1 MAKKKKEMVK
11 VKALTYILYDKEYKK
26 GEEFEIEKEYA
37 EGLVKNKSAEILE
50 DVEENEE
57 EDQEE
62 ETGEAPEGGE

>member
-11 VKALTYILYDKEYKK
+11 VKALTYIIYDKEYKK

-50 DVEENEE
+50 DVEETE
-57 EDQEE
+57 EDNQE
-62 ETGEAPEGGE
+62 GELPEGGE